1 MTKNT
6 EHVIHIHSKQV
17 IDNKPKLPT
26 SSVLAEGEIAVNYA
40 EDVETLSIKNESGTV
55 VTFSSDNYYTEQKL
69 GSGFTGINS
78 GLTVTDALDDTID
91 YIEEHMDEVNV
102 GTAEPTKES
111 VEVWI
116 DTNESALPTAF
127 DVYTKTE
134 VNSLL
139 DNKSNTGHTH
149 PISEVNGLQINL
161 NAKVNKS
168 EYNSYTGTI
177 RTQIDGIN
185 TILND
190 FTNINILG
198 GVNVDARGYGES
210 TPTLAVYAGS
220 KEKLAEDVLS
230 HFKLG
235 WFDGD
240 GNLVKECAPGRISAD
255 KNGNEI
261 PIDGTLEV
269 GGKKCDLLVYT
280 DVDIY
285 RDRLTTTAITV
296 NGSSASN
303 FNVLGLGL
311 AYHAVGNVP
320 AKRFEPFAFTPHC
333 AKYSGGVAY
342 SYYDGGNVTTSINS
356 LTSSV
361 NALNKG
367 GGYMGL
373 YYEFYEI
380 WLMAMYLELGTLDFT
395 NEELF
400 GRGCTNGTP
409 NLNNWYTNSLEGGGG
424 CMYTGNTF
432 GAFWSTTVSSYNFA
446 EMLEAQRIMDGI
458 TKAGFANQIGGNKLY
473 MYSGDTVVAV
483 TADTDPSTWERSSG
497 MEVGQKYFTVKNVKG
512 CKGLADGVMTGIV
525 NIYVKDTDR
534 IRKYS
539 HPVYRGLDLLSGFF
553 TQLEGIHYVVKH
565 TGTTASLAQSQ
576 ELFYANSWKDV
587 PTSTSL
593 YTGANSIVTANTAE
607 GLTADPA
614 LVANYVNGG
623 SFPVGSNGWGKQTDY
638 NMSLFAHK
646 SVGASQHTY
655 ECGYIWYDG
664 RSYSSAAGAD
674 SNGYLTSNAKSTN
687 ASVVGCFAS
696 NGAAGRTLIA
706 NFSVSNSA
714 VNYAGGFA
722 HPQITV

>member
-1 MTKNT
+1 MAKNV
-6 EHVIHIHSKQV
+6 EHVSHIKSKLKTNGLPQ
-17 IDNKPKLPT
+17 LPT
-26 SSVLAEGEIAVNYA
+26 ADKLVDGEIAINYA
-40 EDVETLSIKNESGTV
+40 EGVETISIRNENSAIT
-55 VTFSSDNYYTEQKL
+55 TFSSDNYYTEQKL
-69 GSGFTGINS
+69 GDDFTGAT
-78 GLTVTDALDDTID
+78 TVTDKI
-91 YIEEHMDEVNV
+91 DEVNV
-102 GTAEPTKES
+102 SNGVTPSRDS
-111 VEVWI
+111 VEIWV
-116 DTNESALPTAF
+116 DTSDEAIPTAF

-139 DNKSNTGHTH
+139 DKKSNTGHTH
-149 PISEVNGLQINL
+149 QISDVNNLQINL
-161 NAKVNKS
+161 DAKVNKS
-168 EYNSYTGTI
+168 EFNTYSGTVS
-177 RTQIDGIN
+177 TQINGMN

-210 TPTLAVYAGS
+210 TPTIAVYAGS
-220 KEKLAEDVLS
+220 KEKLVEDVLS

-240 GNLVKECAPGRISAD
+240 GNLVKECAPGRISSD
-255 KNGNEI
+255 KNGNDI

-269 GGKKCDLLVYT
+269 DGKKCDLLVYT
-280 DVDIY
+280 DVELY
-285 RDRLTTTAITV
+285 RDRLTTNSISV
-296 NGSSASN
+296 NGSTAST
-303 FNVLGLGL
+303 FNVIGLGL

-320 AKRFEPFAFTPHC
+320 AKKFEPFAFTPHC
-333 AKYSGGVAY
+333 AKYSGNKGY
-342 SYYDGGNVTTSINS
+342 SYYDGGNVQTSINS
-356 LTSSV
+356 LASSV

-380 WLMAMYLELGTLDFT
+380 WLMAMYLELGTLDFA

-432 GAFWSTTVSSYNFA
+432 GSFWTNTVTTYNFA

-473 MYSGDTVVAV
+473 TYDSNGNVISV
-483 TADTDPSTWERSSG
+483 TADTDPSTWEKSSG
-497 MEVGQKYFTVKNVKG
+497 MEVGKKYFTVKNVTG

-539 HPVYRGLDLLSGFF
+539 HPVYRGLDLLSVFF
-553 TQLEGIHYVVKH
+553 THLEGIHYVVKH

-587 PTSTSL
+587 STNTSL
-593 YTGANSIVTANTAE
+593 YANANSIVTASTAE
-607 GLTADPA
+607 GLVDDPL

-623 SFPVGSNGWGKQTDY
+623 SFPTGSDGWGKQTDY
-638 NMSLFAHK
+638 NISLFAHK
-646 SVGASQHTY
+646 SIGASQHTY
-655 ECGYIWYDG
+655 ECGYIWYRG
-664 RSYSSAAGAD
+664 TSWSSPAGTD
-674 SNGYLTSNAKSTN
+674 NNGWLTTNAKSAN
-687 ASVVGCFAS
+687 ASVVGCDAS
-696 NGAAGRTLIA
+696 VDNAGRTLNA
-706 NFSVSNSA
+706 YHSVSNSFDH
-714 VNYAGGFA
+714 YAGGFA
-722 HPQITV
+722 HPQIKV